1 MKNSVIWTRVSTK
14 RQEDNGGS
22 LDDQKCKCEVFARQ
36 NGYNVKGYFGGT
48 HESAKTPGPLLKE
61 MYNAIKKDRT
71 ITHIIVSVVDRFSRN
86 VGQASTIIDE
96 LLKQKV
102 IIVEAATGID
112 TSTREGVMM
121 IKFKL
126 TLAEWDNGNRTDKFT
141 SGRKH
146 CLESG
151 VYCGAAKPLGYD
163 KHGKSM
169 GTTFTVNDQGRLIAK
184 AFRWKLQGLANHQI
198 LSRLS
203 IYGLDMSKQKLHKIL
218 TNPFYAGKIK
228 HKMLDGKLVDG
239 NQPKIVSYEDCMIQ
253 DITANRIMKTVKK
266 LMLKYNIV
274 PFNEDSELG
283 LLRHV
288 FVRVGKHSKQVL
300 VALVTASEIFP
311 GRKDFVKDL
320 RKEHPEITTVI
331 QSVNDTTTSMVLG
344 DKERVLF
351 GDGYIVDTLCGLKF
365 QISATSFYQV
375 NPIQTEHLYSKAIE
389 FANLKSTD
397 VVLDAYS
404 GIGTIGLIAS
414 TRCRE
419 VISVEL
425 NKQAFKDAIKNAKLN
440 GIKNTYFYNA
450 DATEFIQ
457 VMADEKAHL
466 DVLLMDP
473 PRSGS
478 TEEFL
483 YSVSK
488 LQPRKIVYVSC
499 NVETQVRDL
508 KYLLRAGYQIKKV
521 QPVDMF
527 PSTKHVECVVGLQ
540 LKNT

>member
-1 MKNSVIWTRVSTK
+1 MENKYSKSKEQNRRSNERKSYNKFNDNKTQSFKKNNQKRSDAYAMEKAKTNRLEFEKFQKLEGKTFKVTCKELDEAGKGIAFYQGLQLHIPNLLPNEEADVKVEKYRGKIDVRVIHYGKTSPIRVKCRCDVFNICGGCQYQHISYADQLRMKNEYIA
-14 RQEDNGGS
+14 N
-22 LDDQKCKCEVFARQ
+22 
-36 NGYNVKGYFGGT
+36 
-48 HESAKTPGPLLKE
+48 
-61 MYNAIKKDRT
+61 
-71 ITHIIVSVVDRFSRN
+71 
-86 VGQASTIIDE
+86 
-96 LLKQKV
+96 
-102 IIVEAATGID
+102 
-112 TSTREGVMM
+112 
-121 IKFKL
+121 KFKDL
-126 TLAEWDNGNRTDKFT
+126 RGNYAIYSIIGMDDFDHYRCKNQMVYGVNKNG
-141 SGRKH
+141 SI
-146 CLESG
+146 
-151 VYCGAAKPLGYD
+151 
-163 KHGKSM
+163 
-169 GTTFTVNDQGRLIAK
+169 IAG
-184 AFRWKLQGLANHQI
+184 F
-198 LSRLS
+198 
-203 IYGLDMSKQKLHKIL
+203 YEEDTHKIV
-218 TNPFYAGKIK
+218 N
-228 HKMLDGKLVDG
+228 
-239 NQPKIVSYEDCMIQ
+239 YEDCMIQ
-253 DITANRIMKTVKK
+253 DLTANKIMKTVKK
-266 LMLKYNIV
+266 LMLKYNII

-288 FVRVGKHSKQVL
+288 FVRVGKHSKEVL

-320 RKEHPEITTVI
+320 RKEHPEITTII
-331 QSVNDTTTSMVLG
+331 QSVNETTTSMVLG
-344 DKERVLF
+344 DKERVLY
-351 GDGYIVDTLCGLKF
+351 GDGYITDTLCGLKF

-389 FANLKSTD
+389 FAGLKSTD

-414 TRCRE
+414 SRCKE

-425 NKQAFKDAIKNAKLN
+425 NKQAFKDAIRNAKIN

-450 DATEFIQ
+450 DATEFIKE
-457 VMADEKAHL
+457 MAEEKTHL

-488 LQPRKIVYVSC
+488 LQPRKIVYISC

-527 PSTKHVECVVGLQ
+527 PSTKHCENVVL
-540 LKNT
+540 LEKR